1 MTRIDNKLKKQSTPN
16 LSNQIMFR
24 LPILRTSQKPQINQ
38 VKQEK
43 TEGYLILPIVLG
55 MLKGVLNNDIVL
67 SSPNVKMALEKLLK
81 EMANDKNI
89 AHRVAKLNND
99 FLSNGEAKKWS
110 KMIEQSIRE
119 LAKMNVKEI
128 TLLLISKNTN
138 VPLSDDEYAAIVNQA
153 YTVYLFCP
161 TKKQIDIYREQ
172 IEGFD
177 EYVEDY
183 RIILIDSQEL
193 PFFLR
198 VPSVGYFYS
207 PKEVQLSAVN
217 NQKRLTTTAE
227 VQRVIEQ
234 NLPSIRLV

>member
-1 MTRIDNKLKKQSTPN
+1 MFKSLIRKSTP
-16 LSNQIMFR
+16 
-24 LPILRTSQKPQINQ
+24 KPQAKVEQ
-38 VKQEK
+38 
-43 TEGYLILPIVLG
+43 TEGYLILPIVIG
-55 MLKGVLNNDIVL
+55 ILKGVLKNDIIA
-67 SSPNVKMALEKLLK
+67 SSPKLMMAVEKVIS
-81 EMANDKNI
+81 EMESDKKI
-89 AHRVAKLNND
+89 AFRVAQLNND

-110 KMIEQSIRE
+110 KMISQSIRK
-119 LAKMNVKEI
+119 LAKMNIKEI
-128 TLLLISKNTN
+128 TLLLNPKDTN
-138 VPLSDDEYAAIVNQA
+138 VPLSDDEYASIVNQS

-161 TKKQIDIYREQ
+161 TKKQIDIYRKE
-172 IEGFD
+172 IENFD

-207 PKEVQLSAVN
+207 PKEVELSDVN
-217 NQKRLTTTAE
+217 NQKRLTSTAE